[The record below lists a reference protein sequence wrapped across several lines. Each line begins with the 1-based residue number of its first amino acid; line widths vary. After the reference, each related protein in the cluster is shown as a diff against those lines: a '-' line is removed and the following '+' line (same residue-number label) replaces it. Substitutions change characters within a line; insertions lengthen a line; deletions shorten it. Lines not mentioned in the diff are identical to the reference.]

1 MWYSYVFEIGGPI
14 EMNVLNPLIM
24 KFGVF
29 SEWLQ
34 CFIFRTN
41 QILFI
46 YLFINKLLYYLFI
59 YFLMQYIIN

>member
-29 SEWLQ
+29 
-34 CFIFRTN
+34 FRMATM
-41 QILFI
+41 F
-46 YLFINKLLYYLFI
+46 YLPDESN